1 MLLQRSPWHTQD
13 VWCARRLTRAL
24 AFAATLSLA
33 VTLGACGGESAT
45 DATLSQ
51 AEIATSAGSESSSSS
66 ESASAQQSPATE
78 SASPSEPSGDDD
90 CKAALRATLE
100 YSAAL
105 GEMARALELNDQMVV
120 VGAADTMSA
129 AVANLREALPNAPAE
144 AVDFLTAIE
153 GSAILVKQGIA
164 DGKASPAIIAELSDY
179 FGDPSYDAGSAALG
193 AYFEQSCADEMAE
206 GDGSVQ

>member
-1 MLLQRSPWHTQD
+1 MRWGPRKT
-13 VWCARRLTRAL
+13 RLPVM
-24 AFAATLSLA
+24 LA
-33 VTLGACGGESAT
+33 VLPFVVVLASCGGESAT

-153 GSAILVKQGIA
+153 GSATLVKQGIA
-164 DGKASPAIIAELSDY
+164 DGKASPAIIAELSEY